1 MRFLLILLV
10 VAVGILAWTWWV
22 RPDVVGDSWI
32 VKHPPSEARLD
43 RLAALVSKPARFLG
57 IDLEVRESNSS
68 KAVRAALARVVI
80 AWRIVPVLSLFT
92 TSAILAGLIVRES
105 ARFALRFSSPTLNY
119 LGKRLAAV
127 ALVAGL
133 SLPVLP
139 ASVPPWSLYVLG
151 ILFAIGVGTY
161 VANLPVKL

>member
-10 VAVGILAWTWWV
+10 VAMGVLAWAWWAG
-22 RPDVVGDSWI
+22 PHATGASWI
-32 VKHPPSEARLD
+32 VKHPPSEAMLD
-43 RLAALVSKPARFLG
+43 RLAALVSAPDRFLG
-57 IDLEVRESNSS
+57 VDLAGKESE
-68 KAVRAALARVVI
+68 KAFRAALARVVI
-80 AWRIVPVLSLFT
+80 VWRIVPVLALVT
-92 TSAILAGLIVRES
+92 ASAVLAGLIVRES

-133 SLPVLP
+133 TLPILP
-139 ASVPPWSLYVLG
+139 ASVPPWSLYFLG
-151 ILFAIGVGTY
+151 VLFAMGVGTY

>member
-1 MRFLLILLV
+1 LRFLLILLV
-10 VAVGILAWTWWV
+10 VAIGILAWAWWA
-22 RPDVVGDSWI
+22 RPHAVTASWI
-32 VKHPPSEARLD
+32 VKAPPSEADLGRLMEI
-43 RLAALVSKPARFLG
+43 AMGPAQFLG
-57 IDLEVRESNSS
+57 IGLAGEGSGEVF
-68 KAVRAALARVVI
+68 RAALARVVI
-80 AWRIVPVLSLFT
+80 VWRIVPVLALVT

-133 SLPVLP
+133 TLPVLP

-151 ILFAIGVGTY
+151 ILFAMGVGTY